1 MSAAA
6 PRADRVRL
14 TPETHEALFAEAL
27 RRIDP
32 KRRFPSITAAMQDEF
47 KGPVLRGM
55 ARALYRQQQLA
66 AHPPFDP
73 RLAAAND
80 ISFTMTE
87 AP

>member
-32 KRRFPSITAAMQDEF
+32 AGAFKSITAAERHTEEMGVELANLVRGAAGDT
-47 KGPVLRGM
+47 PVVLGT
-55 ARALYRQQQLA
+55 
-66 AHPPFDP
+66 F
-73 RLAAAND
+73 AAA
-80 ISFTMTE
+80 
-87 AP
+87 